1 MPRTDLD
8 PRTALRAWVRAKA
21 AADAAPADAAPAGDD
36 LDGDDL
42 DGVALFQRRL
52 LTSLHLPELILLI
65 ERLRGAPVDVG
76 SMGAEHVASI
86 DAIVAEFFAAADSG

>member
-1 MPRTDLD
+1 MARTDID
-8 PRTALRAWVRAKA
+8 PRAALRAWVRAKA
-21 AADAAPADAAPAGDD
+21 HADAPA
-36 LDGDDL
+36 GDDL

-86 DAIVAEFFAAADSG
+86 DAIVAEFFATQAPG

>member
-1 MPRTDLD
+1 MARTDID
-8 PRTALRAWVRAKA
+8 PRAALRAWVRAKA
-21 AADAAPADAAPAGDD
+21 HADAAPA
-36 LDGDDL
+36 GDDL

-86 DAIVAEFFAAADSG
+86 DAIVAEFFATQASG

>member
-21 AADAAPADAAPAGDD
+21 TADAAPADAAPA
-36 LDGDDL
+36 GDDL

>member
-21 AADAAPADAAPAGDD
+21 AADAAPA
-36 LDGDDL
+36 GDDL

>member
-21 AADAAPADAAPAGDD
+21 AADAAPA
-36 LDGDDL
+36 GDDL

-65 ERLRGAPVDVG
+65 ERLRGTPVDVG